1 MYTGY
6 YTYWKSIADLVNKK
20 TAILFGIIAISHSD
34 RKQMLCAFQ
43 QKKTV
48 RFKYFADL
56 SCPLCP
62 HMDNALHMLSGC
74 QHSTIRNMITERHK
88 MANRKTITALTKS
101 VHGANLFIL
110 TLKVL
115 LNLLINAWAPRLL
128 LQMLPPCLLP
138 GLSDQAIET
147 SSRPYAIL
155 ILRKGSPHEYIRTI
169 PLS

>member
-20 TAILFGIIAISHSD
+20 TAILFGIIAIAHSD
-34 RKQMLCAFQ
+34 RKQMLCLFH
-43 QKKTV
+43 QKKAV
-48 RFKYFADL
+48 RFKYSADL

-62 HMDNALHMLSGC
+62 HMGNALHMLSGC

-101 VHGANLFIL
+101 VHGANLFLL

-115 LNLLINAWAPRLL
+115 LNLLINAWATRLL
-128 LQMLPPCLLP
+128 LTNASSLSATWLVRPSYRNLL
-138 GLSDQAIET
+138 QT
-147 SSRPYAIL
+147 
-155 ILRKGSPHEYIRTI
+155 IRYTHFT
-169 PLS
+169 

>member
-6 YTYWKSIADLVNKK
+6 YTYWKSIADLVDKK
-20 TAILFGIIAISHSD
+20 TAILFGIIAICHSD
-34 RKQMLCAFQ
+34 RKQMLCAIPFQ
-43 QKKTV
+43 PKKAV
-48 RFKYFADL
+48 RFKYSADL

-74 QHSTIRNMITERHK
+74 QHSTLRNMITERHK

-115 LNLLINAWAPRLL
+115 LNLLINAWATRLL
-128 LQMLPPCLLP
+128 LTNASSLSATWLVRPSYRNLL
-138 GLSDQAIET
+138 QT
-147 SSRPYAIL
+147 
-155 ILRKGSPHEYIRTI
+155 IRYTHFT
-169 PLS
+169 